1 VTPSRPSKVQTVDAE
16 LSIVIDVDGASHTLF
31 PNLLTG
37 QDTRAVREQTGMSL
51 RRLIECA
58 QDDPDIDVLA
68 ALVWIAR
75 CQAGETVDVDH
86 VAAQINY
93 QTKFDINQAL
103 SAVPG
108 DHPSS

>member
-1 VTPSRPSKVQTVDAE
+1 VTATRPARATAADAE
-16 LSIVIDVDGASHTLF
+16 LSIVIDSDGVSHTLF

-37 QDTRAVREQTGMSL
+37 QDTRAIREQTGMSL
-51 RRLIECA
+51 RRLIEYA

-75 CQAGETVDVDH
+75 CQAGETVDLAH

-93 QTKFDINQAL
+93 QTKFDINQAA